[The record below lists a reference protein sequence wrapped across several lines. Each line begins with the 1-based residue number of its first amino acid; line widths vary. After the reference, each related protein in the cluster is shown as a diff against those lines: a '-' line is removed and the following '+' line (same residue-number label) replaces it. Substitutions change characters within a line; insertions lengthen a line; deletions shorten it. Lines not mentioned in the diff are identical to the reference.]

1 MKNTEYNNLMVGVG
15 KTWSLRNTL
24 RFELQDKTKE
34 ILKLQH
40 DFYTNHPFSEITF
53 QIKLYILNQEKSLL
67 EKLYKK
73 EDKRVQ
79 NFK

>member
-1 MKNTEYNNLMVGVG
+1 MKNTEYNNLMIGVG
-15 KTWSLRNTL
+15 KTWRLRNTL
-24 RFELQDKTKE
+24 RFQLHDKVKE
-34 ILKLQH
+34 ILMLQN
-40 DFYTNHPFSEITF
+40 DFYVNHSADQVSF
-53 QIKLYILNQEKSLL
+53 QIKLYILNQEKNLL